1 MPDNGSSERSSNPLI
16 LLADD
21 EAAVRFLMKEALEQ
35 AGFSVLEAE
44 NGLDAVAA
52 FDRHRPDLVLL
63 DVIMPQMDGFEA
75 CRRLRAQPGGEALP
89 IVIITGS
96 DDFEAISSAYE
107 AGATDFIAK
116 PINWMILCERVRY
129 MLRASANARKLH
141 QSQELLARA
150 QKIAQLGSF
159 SSKPDRPALEVSEAF
174 RSLCGL
180 TDTETEVSWKD
191 FRARIHP
198 DDRGTLEPMLQRAF
212 TRGISFRQDIRLVD
226 GSAADRYIM
235 LQMDAETDSEGQISR
250 LVGIVQDI
258 SERKLSELLERDQKN
273 VMQRIARKEPLKA
286 IFLEAARL
294 LERQRPRSLA
304 CICQVEGQQIEMM
317 VSPSIPARF
326 CQSMAD
332 TALSAESGTCPA
344 AACLGQSVVADN
356 LATSPF
362 WEGRRESAL
371 AHGFQSSASVPVFS
385 GTGQVLGT
393 VGMLHRQRYLPAKA
407 DLELMDRVASMVT
420 LAMEQHHLSQRLVHQ
435 AQHDPLTGLLN
446 RSTLAYWLSRLIKQY
461 TRSNAIGAYLLI
473 DLDRFKQINDA
484 IGHHIGDRLLQAL
497 AARLKQEIRESDVL
511 SRIGGDEF
519 VLVLPDIK
527 EKQDALH
534 AAVRIIDA
542 LKAPFFIEEYTLQ
555 VEASIGVT
563 IFPRDAADETVLH
576 KNADI
581 AMYTAKNQG
590 GKQYFFFDSQMHE
603 AVIQRLQI
611 ENDLRKA
618 IERGEFE
625 LHYQPQIALDSG
637 KLLSLEALIRW
648 NHPEKGRIPPDQFIP
663 VAERSQ
669 LIIPIGRWVLGEA
682 CRQQIQW
689 QAEGFAPVRIA
700 VNVSAVQFKDTDFV
714 ETVREVLAAT
724 GLDPSWL
731 EVEITE
737 TVVLN
742 DLESACGS
750 LLQLKEM
757 GVTTTLDDFGTGYS
771 SIAYLRQ
778 MPLDTLKID
787 KSFIRDMEITRISDD
802 GKNTSLVKA
811 FAALARNLGLKLVA
825 EGIETEDQHQ
835 FLMAIGCGIGQGFL
849 FSAPLPADQAARLMK

>member
-1 MPDNGSSERSSNPLI
+1 MSSQPLI

-21 EAAVRFLMKEALEQ
+21 EAATRFIMKEALEQ

-44 NGLDAVAA
+44 NGLDAMAA

-75 CRRLRAQPGGEALP
+75 CRRLRTQPGGEALP

-129 MLRASANARKLH
+129 MLRASTNARKLH

-159 SSKPDRPALEVSEAF
+159 YSTPESPVIEVSDAF

-180 TDTETEVSWKD
+180 GDPDAQVSWND
-191 FRARIHP
+191 FWATIHP
-198 DDRGTLEPMLQRAF
+198 DDRQTLAPMLQKACV
-212 TRGISFRQDIRLVD
+212 RGISFRQDIRLVN

-235 LQMDAETDSEGQISR
+235 LQMDAETGSEGQVTR

-273 VMQRIARKEPLKA
+273 VMQRIARKEALKA

-294 LERQRPRSLA
+294 LERQRPRSFA
-304 CICQVEGQQIEMM
+304 CICQVEGEQIEMM
-317 VSPSIPARF
+317 VSPSLPARL

-332 TALSAESGTCPA
+332 TPLSAENGTCPA
-344 AACLGQSVVADN
+344 AAYLGQSVVAEN
-356 LATSPF
+356 LSASPF
-362 WEGRRESAL
+362 WEGRREPAK
-371 AHGFQSSASVPVFS
+371 AHGFRSSASVPVFS
-385 GTGQVLGT
+385 GTGQILGT
-393 VGMLHRQRYLPAKA
+393 VGMLQKERYLPTQA

-420 LAMEQHHLSQRLVHQ
+420 LAMEQHHLSQRLIHQ
-435 AQHDPLTGLLN
+435 AQHDPLTGLVN
-446 RSTLAYWLSRLIKQY
+446 RSTLAYWLSRLLKQY
-461 TRSNAIGAYLLI
+461 RRSKAIGAYLLI

-484 IGHHIGDRLLQAL
+484 LGHHIGDRLLKAL
-497 AARLKQEIRESDVL
+497 AGRLKQDIRDSDVL

-527 EKQDALH
+527 EKQDAVR
-534 AAVRIIDA
+534 AAVRILDA

-563 IFPRDAADETVLH
+563 IFPEDAGDETALH

-590 GKQYFFFDSQMHE
+590 GRQYFFFDSQMHE
-603 AVIQRLQI
+603 AVVQRLQI

-625 LHYQPQIALDSG
+625 LHYQPQIALASG
-637 KLLSLEALIRW
+637 RLLTLEALIRW

-669 LIIPIGRWVLGEA
+669 LIIPIGQWVLREA
-682 CRQQIQW
+682 CRQHIQW
-689 QAEGFAPVRIA
+689 RAQGFAPVRIA
-700 VNVSAVQFKDTDFV
+700 VNVSAVQFRDTDFV
-714 ETVREVLAAT
+714 ETVREVLTET
-724 GLDPSWL
+724 GLEPSWL

-742 DLESACGS
+742 DLESACDS
-750 LLQLKEM
+750 LTQLKEM

-778 MPLDTLKID
+778 MPLDSLKID
-787 KSFIRDMEITRISDD
+787 KSFIRDMQIPGSPDD
-802 GKNTSLVKA
+802 SRNTSLVKA
-811 FAALARNLGLKLVA
+811 FAALAQNLGLKLVA
-825 EGIETEDQHQ
+825 EGIETEDQYK
-835 FLMAIGCGIGQGFL
+835 FLMAIGYGIGQGFL
-849 FSAPLPADQAARLMK
+849 FSAPVPADKAARLLA